1 VILDKKMF
9 GSFTFLL
16 IFLTLTTSVFSFPFQ
31 LAYFVNADTD
41 SNSNDDGNDGD
52 DGSKDGDDDGNDG
65 DDGSKDG
72 DDDGNDGDDGSKDGD
87 DDGNDGDDSSKDGDD
102 DGNDGDDSSKDGDD
116 DGNDGDDII
125 DNEDSLSS
133 TTENDERESEDDSIS
148 QSNPK
153 DSEVGTPTTV
163 LDSESQSAYTET
175 SQTET
180 SQTETSQTET
190 SQTETSQTETS
201 QTETSQTERQS
212 DSQTLEK
219 SVFKPMF
226 APLQFLL
233 PSTEEVA
240 SDKFLEL
247 SNFLTQSV
255 NCDPAD
261 PACEE
266 PPGCD
271 PEDPFCGELPT
282 DESGRCHDGIDNDDD
297 GLADGLDPDC
307 LGDSGGPVL
316 TPEKGHCEDGID
328 NDRDGRT
335 DDFDLVDC
343 GGGSGGPGG
352 TTGPGNQLARGANN
366 ENGAIARTLNG
377 ETGDSFLPEAIAQLV
392 QSAEGQI
399 AGNTYY
405 ILIDNLNNETNF
417 VPGKVTLT
425 NGFTVVWINND
436 NSKDHQLVI
445 ATDNGKSLFN
455 SVVHP
460 NNFVKYKF
468 ESDGKYFFSD
478 SENPEITG
486 LLTILPNAEP
496 EVKISEPLPQI
507 ESIISS
513 IGLK

>member
-1 VILDKKMF
+1 MILDKKMF

-72 DDDGNDGDDGSKDGD
+72 DDDGNDGDD
-87 DDGNDGDDSSKDGDD
+87 
-102 DGNDGDDSSKDGDD
+102 SSKDGDD

-163 LDSESQSAYTET
+163 LDSESQSAY
-175 SQTET
+175 
-180 SQTETSQTET
+180 TET

-366 ENGAIARTLNG
+366 ENAAIARTLNG

-405 ILIDNLNNETNF
+405 ILIDNINNETNF
-417 VPGKVTLT
+417 VPSKVTLT